1 MLMPGL
7 RGLLKGVAEGL
18 LAGSPLP
25 RIARKRHAGHCVVLA
40 LHNIVPNGH
49 RVAGDR
55 PLHLS
60 VSDFE
65 RFLDMLTA
73 THTIVALD
81 ELDASAA
88 GDRPRAAI
96 TFDDAY
102 AGALHRGL
110 PVLASRQLPATIFVA
125 PGLLGRPA
133 CWWDR
138 LADPTVGLDAHIRD
152 TALRRLRG
160 EDSAIMRWAATTG
173 LRASSITESF
183 RIATSDELAVAAR
196 QPRITL
202 GAHTWDHPNLTEL
215 RAAELTKELEQPLKW
230 LRENFQSARPWLAY
244 PYGMTSPAVAQAAK
258 QAGYA
263 LGFRVSGGW
272 ITPGQDSWTLPRWSV
287 PSGLSA
293 RGFVLHAAGVLGD

>member
-1 MLMPGL
+1 MPGL
-7 RGLLKGVAEGL
+7 RGVLKGVAEGL

-25 RIARKRHAGHCVVLA
+25 RIARKKHAGHCVVLA
-40 LHNIVPNGH
+40 LHNVVPDGQPP
-49 RVAGDR
+49 AGDR
-55 PLHLS
+55 PLHLP
-60 VSDFE
+60 VADFE
-65 RFLDMLTA
+65 RFLDLLTA

-81 ELDASAA
+81 ELNAQAS

-102 AGALHRGL
+102 AGALRHGL
-110 PVLASRQLPATIFVA
+110 PVLAARQLPATIFVA

-138 LADPTVGLDAHIRD
+138 LADPNAGLDAHVRE
-152 TALRRLRG
+152 TALHRLRG
-160 EDSAIMRWAATTG
+160 DDAAIVEWAATKQPVWN
-173 LRASSITESF
+173 APADIF
-183 RIATSDELAVAAR
+183 RIATADELAVAAR

-202 GAHTWDHPNLTEL
+202 GAHSFSHPNLTEL
-215 RAAELTKELEQPLKW
+215 SAAELSRELEQPLRW

-244 PYGMTSPAVAQAAK
+244 PYGMTSPLVVRSAE

-263 LGFRVSGGW
+263 LGFLVSGVW
-272 ITPGQDSWTLPRWSV
+272 ITPGHQHPWTLPRWSV
-287 PSGLSA
+287 PSGLSE